1 MSAAIQTLSLE
12 GQSTDDM
19 LEDEDD
25 TGIPQVRQT
34 AGLLVSFRVSSS
46 HPLG

>member
-25 TGIPQVRQT
+25 AGIPPVRQT
-34 AGLLVSFRVSSS
+34 AGLLFSFRVSSS
-46 HPLG
+46 HSFG